1 MRTRRGKKATAFAF
15 VPFTGTTTYAM
26 PDPNNGYTSANAGS
40 GNVTFTY
47 DGNRN
52 LTYDG
57 GWPRSD

>member
-1 MRTRRGKKATAFAF
+1 M
-15 VPFTGTTTYAM
+15 PFTGTTTYAM